1 MNLIFFSVVIP
12 LYNKEKYI
20 KRTLDSVINQ
30 TFTDFE
36 IIIVDDESQDKSSEI
51 VKSRKYN

>member
-20 KRTLDSVINQ
+20 KRTLGSVINQ
-30 TFTDFE
+30 IFTDFE
-36 IIIVDDESQDKSSEI
+36 IIIVDDESEDQSYEI
-51 VKSRKYN
+51 IKSRKYN